1 MKKQPYSEAL
11 YRLRRKRA
19 FKEEKEGAI
28 RFFLII
34 IKDTSGR
41 EKGNGSVL
49 TGQKQAWPHPD
60 GFWKKYSKNMIKT
73 FDTKGVFV

>member
-1 MKKQPYSEAL
+1 MKKQPFSEAL
-11 YRLRRKRA
+11 YRLRRERA
-19 FKEEKEGAI
+19 FKEKK
-28 RFFLII
+28 RRRDPFFSYYN
-34 IKDTSGR
+34 KDTSGR
-41 EKGNGSVL
+41 GKGNGSVL